1 MAAVRMAVMEIGAQ
15 DVIMK
20 VYEIAPRK
28 GMQVI
33 DSLRR
38 MVPVG
43 KDTYSEG
50 RISTQVLEQIC
61 NAFTHFKQ
69 TLAEYGITEYYALAN
84 SAVREAKNCAMVV
97 DQIEVRTGIRVR
109 VLSNSEQRY
118 VRIKGVIAR
127 ENDFKLPEK
136 GTAMVDI
143 GAGSLQIS
151 IYEKKALAT
160 TQNIRLGMA
169 KIGEMFSAFSWEYP
183 VVELVLKEMID
194 NDVQTFEK
202 MFLKDH
208 TIRSLI
214 LVGDTLISQI
224 RKVLEHTGDPGI
236 TAEDIRNLY
245 SQIRGKSTSEISQM
259 LDMPFE
265 YAAMVLPV
273 MILAQTLLDASQA
286 ERIWIP
292 QSDLCDGYAI
302 DYMEKHKLG
311 RITYNFE
318 EDIIASAK
326 TICKRYKGNQAH
338 AEYLEQMAGKF
349 FDLLQKYH
357 GLGERE
363 RLLLRL
369 AAILHDC
376 GKYISFANGP
386 SCSYDIIMASE
397 IIGLT
402 HKEREI
408 IANTVL
414 YNTWSLPD
422 YEDLADKL
430 DHDSYLTV
438 AKLSAI
444 LRVSNAM
451 DRSHKQKFKN
461 VKAAVKGRELV
472 ITIETMDDIA
482 LEKALFDAKT
492 AYFENVF
499 SIKPVIKEKRV
510 YG

>member
-245 SQIRGKSTSEISQM
+245 LQIRGKSTSEISQM

-408 IANTVL
+408 VANTVL
-414 YNTWSLPD
+414 YNTWPLPD

-430 DHDSYLTV
+430 DHDSYLSV

>member
-69 TLAEYGITEYYALAN
+69 TLEEYGITEYYALAN

-143 GAGSLQIS
+143 GSGSLQIS

-245 SQIRGKSTSEISQM
+245 SQIRGKSTLS
-259 LDMPFE
+259 LF
-265 YAAMVLPV
+265 
-273 MILAQTLLDASQA
+273 IL
-286 ERIWIP
+286 
-292 QSDLCDGYAI
+292 
-302 DYMEKHKLG
+302 MEKK
-311 RITYNFE
+311 
-318 EDIIASAK
+318 
-326 TICKRYKGNQAH
+326 
-338 AEYLEQMAGKF
+338 
-349 FDLLQKYH
+349 
-357 GLGERE
+357 
-363 RLLLRL
+363 
-369 AAILHDC
+369 
-376 GKYISFANGP
+376 
-386 SCSYDIIMASE
+386 
-397 IIGLT
+397 
-402 HKEREI
+402 
-408 IANTVL
+408 
-414 YNTWSLPD
+414 
-422 YEDLADKL
+422 
-430 DHDSYLTV
+430 
-438 AKLSAI
+438 
-444 LRVSNAM
+444 
-451 DRSHKQKFKN
+451 
-461 VKAAVKGRELV
+461 
-472 ITIETMDDIA
+472 
-482 LEKALFDAKT
+482 
-492 AYFENVF
+492 
-499 SIKPVIKEKRV
+499 
-510 YG
+510 

>member
-408 IANTVL
+408 VANTVL
-414 YNTWSLPD
+414 YNTWPLPD

-430 DHDSYLTV
+430 DHDSYLSV

-492 AYFENVF
+492 SYFENIF

>member
-1 MAAVRMAVMEIGAQ
+1 MMYRH
-15 DVIMK
+15 
-20 VYEIAPRK
+20 
-28 GMQVI
+28 
-33 DSLRR
+33 LR
-38 MVPVG
+38 
-43 KDTYSEG
+43 
-50 RISTQVLEQIC
+50 
-61 NAFTHFKQ
+61 
-69 TLAEYGITEYYALAN
+69 
-84 SAVREAKNCAMVV
+84 
-97 DQIEVRTGIRVR
+97 
-109 VLSNSEQRY
+109 
-118 VRIKGVIAR
+118 
-127 ENDFKLPEK
+127 
-136 GTAMVDI
+136 
-143 GAGSLQIS
+143 
-151 IYEKKALAT
+151 
-160 TQNIRLGMA
+160 
-169 KIGEMFSAFSWEYP
+169 
-183 VVELVLKEMID
+183 
-194 NDVQTFEK
+194 
-202 MFLKDH
+202 KDH

-376 GKYISFANGP
+376 GKFISMSAPGE
-386 SCSYDIIMASE
+386 CAYQIIMSTE
-397 IIGLT
+397 ILGIS
-402 HKEREI
+402 HMEREMVACI
-408 IANTVL
+408 VR
-414 YNTWSLPD
+414 YNTMELPNFREFD
-422 YEDLADKL
+422 GKLGNDEYLIVMKLA
-430 DHDSYLTV
+430 
-438 AKLSAI
+438 AI
-444 LRVSNAM
+444 LRVCNAL
-451 DRSHKQKFKN
+451 DRSHRQKFADMKLTIKDSNIVITTAYPDNITLEKKTLKDKQDFFEEVYGLGFEIKQKK
-461 VKAAVKGRELV
+461 KKQ
-472 ITIETMDDIA
+472 
-482 LEKALFDAKT
+482 
-492 AYFENVF
+492 
-499 SIKPVIKEKRV
+499 
-510 YG
+510 

>member
-20 VYEIAPRK
+20 VYEISPRK
-28 GMQVI
+28 GMQVL
-33 DSLRR
+33 DTLRR

-43 KDTYSEG
+43 KDTYGEG
-50 RISTQVLEQIC
+50 RISKQILGKIC
-61 NAFTHFKQ
+61 SALIQFKQ
-69 TLAEYGITEYYALAN
+69 TLTEYGITEYYALAN
-84 SAVREAKNCAMVV
+84 SAVREAKNCAMVI

-143 GAGSLQIS
+143 GSGSMQIS

-160 TQNIRLGMA
+160 TQNIRLGAA
-169 KIGEMFSAFSWEYP
+169 KISEMFSAFAWEYP
-183 VVELVLKEMID
+183 VVELVLKEMIE

-208 TIRSLI
+208 PIRSLI

-224 RKVLEHTGDPGI
+224 RRVLEYTGDPGI

-245 SQIRGKSTSEISQM
+245 TKIRGKSAGEISQM

-265 YAAMVLPV
+265 YASMVLPV
-273 MILAQTLLDASQA
+273 LILAQTLLDVTKA
-286 ERIWIP
+286 EKIWIP

-311 RITYNFE
+311 KITYNFE

-326 TICKRYKGNQAH
+326 TICKRYKGNQTH
-338 AEYLEQMAGKF
+338 AESLEQMTVKF

-363 RLLLRL
+363 KLLLRL

-376 GKYISFANGP
+376 GKFISMSAPGE
-386 SCSYDIIMASE
+386 CAYQIIMATE
-397 IIGLT
+397 ILGIS
-402 HKEREI
+402 HAEREMVASI
-408 IANTVL
+408 VR
-414 YNTWSLPD
+414 YNTMELPD
-422 YEDLADKL
+422 FDEFDGKLGNEEYLIVMKLA
-430 DHDSYLTV
+430 
-438 AKLSAI
+438 AI
-444 LRVSNAM
+444 LRVCNAL
-451 DRSHKQKFKN
+451 DRSHRQKFADMRLAIKDS
-461 VKAAVKGRELV
+461 KIV
-472 ITIETMDDIA
+472 ITTGYQENIT
-482 LEKALFDAKT
+482 LEKKT
-492 AYFENVF
+492 LQDKQGFFE
-499 SIKPVIKEKRV
+499 EV
-510 YG
+510 YGMGFEIRQKKK

>member
-236 TAEDIRNLY
+236 TAEDIRKLY

-318 EDIIASAK
+318 EDIIASTK

-376 GKYISFANGP
+376 GKFISMSAPGE
-386 SCSYDIIMASE
+386 CAYQIIMSTE
-397 IIGLT
+397 ILGIS
-402 HKEREI
+402 HMEREMVASI
-408 IANTVL
+408 VR
-414 YNTWSLPD
+414 YNTMELPNFREFD
-422 YEDLADKL
+422 GKLGNDEYLIVMKLA
-430 DHDSYLTV
+430 
-438 AKLSAI
+438 AI
-444 LRVSNAM
+444 LRVCNAL
-451 DRSHKQKFKN
+451 DRSHRQKFADMKLTIKDSNIVITTAYPDNITLEKKTLQDKQDFFEEVYGLGFEIKQKK
-461 VKAAVKGRELV
+461 KKQ
-472 ITIETMDDIA
+472 
-482 LEKALFDAKT
+482 
-492 AYFENVF
+492 
-499 SIKPVIKEKRV
+499 
-510 YG
+510 

>member
-169 KIGEMFSAFSWEYP
+169 KISEMFSAFSWEYP

-245 SQIRGKSTSEISQM
+245 LQIRGKSTSEISQM

-349 FDLLQKYH
+349 
-357 GLGERE
+357 
-363 RLLLRL
+363 
-369 AAILHDC
+369 
-376 GKYISFANGP
+376 
-386 SCSYDIIMASE
+386 
-397 IIGLT
+397 
-402 HKEREI
+402 
-408 IANTVL
+408 
-414 YNTWSLPD
+414 
-422 YEDLADKL
+422 
-430 DHDSYLTV
+430 
-438 AKLSAI
+438 
-444 LRVSNAM
+444 
-451 DRSHKQKFKN
+451 
-461 VKAAVKGRELV
+461 
-472 ITIETMDDIA
+472 
-482 LEKALFDAKT
+482 
-492 AYFENVF
+492 
-499 SIKPVIKEKRV
+499 
-510 YG
+510 

>member
-430 DHDSYLTV
+430 DHDSYLSV

-482 LEKALFDAKT
+482 LEKALFDAKVS
-492 AYFENVF
+492 YFENIF
-499 SIKPVIKEKRV
+499 SIKPVVKEKRV
-510 YG
+510 Y

>member
-236 TAEDIRNLY
+236 TAEDIRKLY

-318 EDIIASAK
+318 EDIIAFAK

-376 GKYISFANGP
+376 GKFISMSAPGE
-386 SCSYDIIMASE
+386 CAYQIIMSTE
-397 IIGLT
+397 ILGIS
-402 HKEREI
+402 HMEREMVASI
-408 IANTVL
+408 VR
-414 YNTWSLPD
+414 YNTMELPNFREFD
-422 YEDLADKL
+422 GKLGNDEYLIVMKLA
-430 DHDSYLTV
+430 
-438 AKLSAI
+438 AI
-444 LRVSNAM
+444 LRVCNAL
-451 DRSHKQKFKN
+451 DRSHRQKFADMKLTIKDSNIVITTAYPDNITLEKKTLQDKQDFFEEVYGLGFEIKQKK
-461 VKAAVKGRELV
+461 KKQ
-472 ITIETMDDIA
+472 
-482 LEKALFDAKT
+482 
-492 AYFENVF
+492 
-499 SIKPVIKEKRV
+499 
-510 YG
+510 